1 MVGVNLGLP
10 QAVLG
15 TQSISRPG
23 GQAAV
28 INRCWFLECK
38 SDNVSD
44 TWMSSRGQ
52 KLQSAMGVRLGLGGK
67 SASLT

>member
-1 MVGVNLGLP
+1 MQSFRVERRENLMVG
-10 QAVLG
+10 
-15 TQSISRPG
+15 ISRPG